1 MNTALLKALTEAP
14 GVPGRE
20 ERVRELVL
28 SECRSLFDEVSVD
41 PLGSVIA
48 RKRAA
53 ETGAPRVVIA
63 AHIDEI
69 GFYVKHIDSNGFLRL
84 VNVGG
89 FDTRNLFARR
99 VRVQASGDPAATPPV
114 PPSDLLGVMNPGGRP
129 VHIAKDEDKK
139 KVPEI
144 GEFLVDLF
152 LPADEV
158 KKRVRIGD
166 PVTLLQEMLEL
177 EHVVTGKA
185 MDDRVCA
192 FVALEALRK
201 VQRPRY
207 DITVA
212 FTVQEEVGL
221 RGAFAAGYSSEADL
235 GIALDVT
242 LAVDTP
248 GVPEDEAVSRLG
260 AGVALTV
267 LDSASIAD
275 RPLLDT
281 FEQVARQANI
291 PYQLSILPRGG
302 TDAAG
307 LQRARGGMKTF
318 TLSVPTRNIHTVTET
333 CHKRDIQAAIDL
345 LAAWLESDAAL
356 RLVRPG

>member
-1 MNTALLKALTEAP
+1 MNIALLKALTEAP

-20 ERVRELVL
+20 ERVRELIL
-28 SECRSLFDEVSVD
+28 KECEGLFDAVTVD

-48 RKRAA
+48 RKCAA
-53 ETGAPRVVIA
+53 GGGAAPKVVVA

-69 GFYVKHIDSNGFLRL
+69 GFYVKHIDANGFLRV

-99 VRVQASGDPAATPPV
+99 VRVQASGEGGAAGG
-114 PPSDLLGVMNPGGRP
+114 DLLGVMNPGGRP

-139 KVPEI
+139 KVPEV

-152 LPADEV
+152 LPAEEV

-166 PVTLLQEMLEL
+166 PVTLVQDMLEL

-185 MDDRVCA
+185 MDDRVCV
-192 FVALEALRK
+192 FVALEAMRK
-201 VQRPRY
+201 VQSCRY
-207 DITVA
+207 DLTVA

-221 RGAFAAGYSSEADL
+221 RGAFAAGYSSGADI

-248 GVPEDEAVSRLG
+248 GVPEEEAVSRLG
-260 AGVALTV
+260 GGVALTV

-275 RPLLDT
+275 RPLLDS
-281 FEQVARQANI
+281 FERIARGGNI

-345 LAAWLESDAAL
+345 LAAWLQADEGAS
-356 RLVRPG
+356 LVKR